1 MCYLSEGAGTGQNQG
16 VVSAHDRPLLDGTLH
31 CPKPMRTSIWGAC
44 DQRKEDGIGLKS
56 IFKNLFGC
64 IKLKEM
70 RQRRRTEDFRLE
82 KPSFSLRWLPEESC
96 VWISRRL
103 TSWEVKTATRKK
115 KSQFVVSFISE
126 RQKKT
131 QNSHR
136 ASAFHGYIYPYS
148 GCFYMGIRYEIKVFP
163 KLCLMGS
170 TECVRVLQQ
179 TSWNIFFVVAHA

>member
-1 MCYLSEGAGTGQNQG
+1 MFSLVRSRLLWVTLVSKNDASPLKSVSERLWSAKFLMCYLSEGAGTGQNQG

-44 DQRKEDGIGLKS
+44 DPRKEDGIGLKS

-115 KSQFVVSFISE
+115 KVPICCL
-126 RQKKT
+126 
-131 QNSHR
+131 
-136 ASAFHGYIYPYS
+136 FH
-148 GCFYMGIRYEIKVFP
+148 
-163 KLCLMGS
+163 
-170 TECVRVLQQ
+170 
-179 TSWNIFFVVAHA
+179 